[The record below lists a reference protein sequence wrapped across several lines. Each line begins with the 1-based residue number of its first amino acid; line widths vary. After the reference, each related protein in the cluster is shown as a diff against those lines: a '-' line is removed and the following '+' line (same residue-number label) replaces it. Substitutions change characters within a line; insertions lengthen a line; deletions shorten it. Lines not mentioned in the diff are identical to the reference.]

1 MSAADE
7 QTSPS
12 GDDAYPLEVRV
23 DLDVPG
29 ETSRQARVFA
39 IWLFCL
45 ATAVTVAV
53 IRRPHV
59 PTTRRGSADQ
69 TKMMAE
75 YRRERFA
82 IAVGL
87 GILTPGLWTWW
98 ITHRRRR
105 GGPHPRGIRIAI
117 TDDGQLLLWGR
128 GYGQRLR
135 LEGAQL
141 EEFLVDVYTGRLGA
155 WRQRRLRIR
164 AQKLLPNMPNT
175 LELATPVAE
184 DAELDLPLVGGEGDC
199 VELTAEDFA
208 TLKNAVEGW
217 ATPRS

>member
-1 MSAADE
+1 MADATRSSAPP
-7 QTSPS
+7 T
-12 GDDAYPLEVRV
+12 GDPELVVRV

-53 IRRPHV
+53 VRRPYV
-59 PTTRRGSADQ
+59 PPTRRSTEAQDD
-69 TKMMAE
+69 MMAA
-75 YRRERFA
+75 YRRERFG

-87 GILTPGLWTWW
+87 GLILPGLLTWW
-98 ITHRRRR
+98 VTHRRRR
-105 GGPHPRGIRIAI
+105 GGPHPRGIRVAV
-117 TDDGQLLLWGR
+117 TPDGQLLLWGR

-135 LEGAQL
+135 LQDAEL

-164 AQKLLPNMPNT
+164 AKRLLPNMPTT
-175 LELATPVAE
+175 LELATLV
-184 DAELDLPLVGGEGDC
+184 DDDTTLDLPLVGGEGDC
-199 VELTAEDFA
+199 VELTHDDFE
-208 TLKNAVEGW
+208 AVRAAVRAW
-217 ATPRS
+217 TDTTS

>member
-1 MSAADE
+1 MAEERSS
-7 QTSPS
+7 SPDHH
-12 GDDAYPLEVRV
+12 GGYELVVPV

-39 IWLFCL
+39 IWFFSL
-45 ATAVTVAV
+45 AIAVTVAV
-53 IRRPHV
+53 IRRPYV
-59 PTTRRGSADQ
+59 PVTRRGSPAQQEAMD
-69 TKMMAE
+69 A

-87 GILTPGLWTWW
+87 GLITPGLLTWW
-98 ITHRRRR
+98 MTHRRRR
-105 GGPHPRGIRIAI
+105 GGPHPAGIRVAI
-117 TDDGQLLLWGR
+117 TADGELRLWGR

-135 LEGAQL
+135 LAGAEL

-164 AQKLLPNMPNT
+164 AKRLLPNMPNT

-184 DAELDLPLVGGEGDC
+184 DTELDLPLIGGEGDC
-199 VELTAEDFA
+199 VELSKADFDEVLRA
-208 TLKNAVEGW
+208 ARRWADEG
-217 ATPRS
+217 

>member
-1 MSAADE
+1 MSRQAKSQAAGADE
-7 QTSPS
+7 
-12 GDDAYPLEVRV
+12 DAYPVEVHV

-45 ATAVTVAV
+45 ATAATVAV
-53 IRRPHV
+53 IRRPYV
-59 PTTRRGSADQ
+59 PPTRRGGADQ
-69 TKMMAE
+69 AEVMAE

-87 GILTPGLWTWW
+87 GLLTPGLWTWW
-98 ITHRRRR
+98 VTHRRRR
-105 GGPHPRGIRIAI
+105 GGPHPRGIRVAV

-135 LEGAQL
+135 LEGAQV

-175 LELATPVAE
+175 LELATPVA
-184 DAELDLPLVGGEGDC
+184 DDTELDRPLIGGEGDC
-199 VELTAEDFA
+199 VELTPAEFA
-208 TLKNAVEGW
+208 KVRDAVREW
-217 ATPRS
+217 AKG